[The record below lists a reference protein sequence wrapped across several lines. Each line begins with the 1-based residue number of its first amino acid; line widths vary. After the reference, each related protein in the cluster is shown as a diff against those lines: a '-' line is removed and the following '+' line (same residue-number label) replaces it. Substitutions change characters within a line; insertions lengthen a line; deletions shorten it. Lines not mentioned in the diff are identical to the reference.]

1 MNSLTEWLA
10 HLESLH
16 PKGQG
21 GIELGL
27 ERVDRVKAE
36 LCQTQRCPL
45 IIVGGT
51 NGKGSTCAYLESIY
65 AHAGYRVGCYTSP
78 HLLAYNER
86 VRVDRQPVDDSALCD
101 AFARVEAARQRAGSI
116 ALTYFEFGTLAAWEV
131 FAASE
136 VEVIILEV
144 GLGGRL
150 DAVNAYD
157 ADCAVVTGI
166 ALDHTDWL
174 GSTREAIGYE
184 KAGIFRA
191 GKPAIC
197 ADPEAPQSLVDHA
210 VAIGAP
216 LQIVGRDFAAVTE
229 DDMLTWAFSGRNGSI
244 NGLPRP
250 GLRGVCQLRNAAGA
264 LAVVESLKASRPVA
278 RAAIECGLVDVCLPG
293 RFQVFP
299 GGPTFVADVAHNPQ
313 AVAGLAENLDA
324 MGGFSKTIAV
334 VGMLADKDI
343 AGALAALRGK
353 VDVWL
358 FAGLEVPRGATAETL
373 ASVHAA
379 GALGGRFECFA
390 SPDQAL
396 ARAAKVAGDNDRI
409 AVFGSFYTVAAFLRT
424 TNGKSPNSLDST
436 NTDVRL
442 L

>member
-1 MNSLTEWLA
+1 MNSLTEWLV
-10 HLESLH
+10 HLEGLH

-36 LCQTQRCPL
+36 LGQMQRCPL

-86 VRVDRQPVDDSALCD
+86 VRVDRQPVDEAALCD
-101 AFARVEAARQRAGSI
+101 AFERVEAARQRAGTI

-191 GKPAIC
+191 GKQSIC
-197 ADPEAPQSLVDHA
+197 GDPEPPQTLVDHA
-210 VAIGAP
+210 GAIGAP
-216 LQIVGRDFAAVTE
+216 LQRVGRDFAAIPE
-229 DDMLTWAFSGRNGSI
+229 EGMLTWTFRGRDGAI
-244 NGLPRP
+244 TCLPKP
-250 GLRGVCQLRNAAGA
+250 GLVGVCQLRNAAAA
-264 LAVVESLKASRPVA
+264 LAVVESLKASRPVV
-278 RAAIECGLVDVCLPG
+278 RAAIERGLVDVYLPG

-299 GGPTFVADVAHNPQ
+299 GRPTFVADVAHNPQ

-324 MGGFSKTIAV
+324 MGCFTKTITV

-343 AGALAALRGK
+343 AGALASLRGK
-353 VDVWL
+353 IDVWL
-358 FAGLEVPRGATAETL
+358 FAGLDVPRGAAAETL
-373 ASVHAA
+373 AAVHAA
-379 GALGGRFECFA
+379 GALGGRVECFA
-390 SPDQAL
+390 SPDEAL
-396 ARAAKVAGDNDRI
+396 ARAAKVAGDNGRI

-424 TNGKSPNSLDST
+424 TNGTPPNSLDST